1 MAIDPDDLKEEVE
14 NLSLEEF
21 REFREWF
28 AEYDDQVWQEQ
39 FEDDVEA
46 GKLDDL
52 ASEAIS
58 EHENDQTTE
67 L

>member
-1 MAIDPDDLKEEVE
+1 MAIDPDDLKKEVE
-14 NLSLEEF
+14 NLSPEEF

-28 AEYDDQVWQEQ
+28 AEYDDQVWQKQ

-52 ASEAIS
+52 ASDAIS